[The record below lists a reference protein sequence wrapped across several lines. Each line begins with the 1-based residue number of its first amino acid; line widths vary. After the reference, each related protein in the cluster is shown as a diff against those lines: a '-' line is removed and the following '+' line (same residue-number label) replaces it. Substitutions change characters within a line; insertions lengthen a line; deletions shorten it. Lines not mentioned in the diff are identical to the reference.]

1 MRYPQDFRWDL
12 DVSGHGPVMK
22 NAQALVLHFCVYS
35 SRGKCT
41 LMAQLLRIL
50 GDPVNATSGFN
61 LCYQSNRKWAESTLK
76 KKLLH
81 GWVIQDIHFTG

>member
-1 MRYPQDFRWDL
+1 
-12 DVSGHGPVMK
+12 MK

-35 SRGKCT
+35 SGGKCT
-41 LMAQLLRIL
+41 LMVRLLRILRIL
-50 GDPVNATSGFN
+50 GDPVSATSGFN
-61 LCYQSNRKWAESTLK
+61 LRYQSNRKWFESTLK